1 MVVPGRFTKLT
12 PKNKKKFLQRTF
24 NEKNEF
30 TELINF
36 FLTIMFVQYIIHF
49 IAAAGFEYVDN
60 ILLYFS

>member
-36 FLTIMFVQYIIHF
+36 LPNDHVFAVYNPFYSVCGL
-49 IAAAGFEYVDN
+49 
-60 ILLYFS
+60 